1 MFVIKFFE
9 RKGGVDMKEERL
21 KEILDIVDRN
31 GFISMKDLQEQLG
44 VSMITVRRDVA
55 ELVKRNLVKKVHGG
69 IRKVNYFEKET
80 DFMKRLSI
88 NREAK
93 EKIAQLALNFIE
105 DGDIIFLDA
114 STTAHIF
121 AKHLASSQKSVHVIT
136 NNLLTAMELSKNS
149 DISVVLLT
157 GKVNPENLAV
167 EGSLTIE
174 CGKKFSVKKA
184 FVSCRGV
191 TAEEGTYEINTMEM
205 GIKGIFVERAEEIF
219 VLADF
224 SKIGKRSLAHLIPT
238 EKIDHLITERKPPE
252 NQYEIFREKGVEI
265 VY

>member
-1 MFVIKFFE
+1 
-9 RKGGVDMKEERL
+9 MKEERL
-21 KEILDIVDRN
+21 KEILEFVDRN
-31 GFISMKDLQEQLG
+31 GFVSMKDLQEKLG

-55 ELVKRNLVKKVHGG
+55 ELVKRNLVRKVHGG

-80 DFMKRLSI
+80 DFMRRLSI

-93 EKIAQLALNFIE
+93 EKIAQLALDFVKDN
-105 DGDIIFLDA
+105 DIIFLDA

-136 NNLLTAMELSKNS
+136 NNLLTAMELSRNLN
-149 DISVVLLT
+149 ISVILLA

-174 CGKKFSVKKA
+174 CGKNFSVKKV

-205 GIKGIFVERAEEIF
+205 GIKKIFVEKAEEIL

-224 SKIGKRSLAHLIPT
+224 SKLGKRSLAHLIPT
-238 EKIDHLITERKPPE
+238 EKIDYLITEKKPPE
-252 NQYEIFREKGVEI
+252 NQYEIFREKGVEVI
-265 VY
+265 H

>member
-1 MFVIKFFE
+1 
-9 RKGGVDMKEERL
+9 MKEERL
-21 KEILDIVDRN
+21 KEILDIVDKN
-31 GFISMKDLQEQLG
+31 GFVSMKDLQEKLG

-55 ELVKRNLVKKVHGG
+55 ELVKRNLVRKVHGG

-80 DFMKRLSI
+80 DFMRRLSI

-93 EKIAQLALNFIE
+93 ERIAQLALDFVE
-105 DGDIIFLDA
+105 DNDIIFLDA

-121 AKHLASSQKSVHVIT
+121 ARHLASSQKSVHVIT
-136 NNLLTAMELSKNS
+136 NNLLTAMELSKNPG
-149 DISVVLLT
+149 ISVVLLT

-205 GIKGIFVERAEEIF
+205 GIKRIFVEKAEEIF

-224 SKIGKRSLAHLIPT
+224 SKIGK
-238 EKIDHLITERKPPE
+238 DHWHI
-252 NQYEIFREKGVEI
+252 
-265 VY
+265 